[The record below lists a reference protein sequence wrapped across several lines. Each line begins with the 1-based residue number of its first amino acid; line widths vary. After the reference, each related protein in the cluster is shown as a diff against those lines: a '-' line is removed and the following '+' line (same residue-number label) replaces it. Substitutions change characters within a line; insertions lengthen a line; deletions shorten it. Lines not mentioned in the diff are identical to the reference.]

1 MDGHDTVQFT
11 PPASSPHPSSLLP
24 PLTHPPTHP
33 PTHPHPPLPFMP
45 RYSPDLW
52 DLIRLLLARNPAER
66 PTMDELWQME
76 MVREKTP
83 RFV

>member
-1 MDGHDTVQFT
+1 
-11 PPASSPHPSSLLP
+11 
-24 PLTHPPTHP
+24 
-33 PTHPHPPLPFMP
+33 MP